1 MDSPPHDR
9 QEIPPHLEQQNL
21 IEFLESLHRI
31 CKIGTYYPAGHI
43 VLDQAAGHFQR
54 KISGVADTNRL
65 VLIELRGETLY
76 VAGMEISKLTNAL
89 QELKKLLFD
98 LGINSLEIDRA
109 ILLPELLQLVKSL
122 LLGRSRLQGIKKFT
136 QAAIVDLP
144 PSVRIQ
150 QKEFLVDES
159 SIIVDGNGEDAE
171 HGLNS
176 VLQALWEMG
185 LERSQIEQCREFLNS
200 LAEKFSGKPLNVQ
213 GLPAVTWSDVR
224 GLLVKVV
231 SGADLHSEGS
241 GGAATQSDLMALAA
255 IFQGLEKETQDKG
268 AQKTINLLVS
278 VFGGGTARKKTVMN
292 TTGKAKRIRSA
303 DNTPVQS
310 VWQLQAFVD
319 DNAMDGRT
327 LEQLNQIDRQEE
339 LTILLQLLQYQQVP
353 AVEDK
358 IRQNLRNIITSQ
370 LNEGELEILTGG
382 LMHLAT
388 GTDRSR
394 FYEAMQFLAPMS
406 RAAQNFTSH
415 QFLVII
421 CQKVSAAARALLWPI
436 LVNEV
441 LATGRTIDRKAFDDL
456 VTIAARLPGS
466 KMKERWPELQTM
478 DCFQEK
484 KIAADIFNP
493 EHAHGFPLFAFLLDT
508 SMKKQIGA
516 RILSGLIAYPP
527 DWLIEAVAPLIQL
540 DNPQHIKFLQ
550 IYLLVAQQKNF
561 SAKLRVAAGTLVAH
575 HLLELSEEQ
584 RREVWVV
591 KTILATPEIQVEETR
606 PLLERIRDE
615 KRMLVVPI
623 WPVGC
628 RRAAAEALRNLRRR
642 PL

>member
-1 MDSPPHDR
+1 MDSHPQAL

-43 VLDQAAGHFQR
+43 ALDQAAGHFR
-54 KISGVADTNRL
+54 KKISGVADTNRS
-65 VLIELRGETLY
+65 VLIELQGETLY
-76 VAGMEISKLTNAL
+76 VAGMAISKVTKAL

-98 LGINSLEIDRA
+98 LGVKSLEIDRA
-109 ILLPELLQLVKSL
+109 ILMPELLQLVKSL

-144 PSVRIQ
+144 SSVRIQ

-159 SIIVDGNGEDAE
+159 AVSFDGNGEDAE

-176 VLQALWEMG
+176 VFQALAEMG
-185 LERSQIEQCREFLNS
+185 LEGGQIEQCREFLNS
-200 LAEKFSGKPLNVQ
+200 LAEKFSGKPLNLQ
-213 GLPAVTWSDVR
+213 GLPAVTWKDVR
-224 GLLVKVV
+224 SLLVKVV
-231 SGADLHSEGS
+231 SGAHLQS
-241 GGAATQSDLMALAA
+241 GGSVEAATQNDLTALSA
-255 IFQGLEKETQDKG
+255 IFHGLEKETQDQG
-268 AQKTINLLVS
+268 AQKAINLLVS
-278 VFGGGTARKKTVMN
+278 VFGGGASRRKTPAGS
-292 TTGKAKRIRSA
+292 TGLAKKFRSA

-319 DNAMDGRT
+319 DNAMDGTT
-327 LEQLNQIDRQEE
+327 LEQLNQIDHREE
-339 LTILLQLLQYQQVP
+339 LTILLQLLQSQQVP
-353 AVEDK
+353 AVDGK
-358 IRQNLRNIITSQ
+358 IRQNLRSIITTQ
-370 LNEGELEILTGG
+370 LSEGELEILTSG

-394 FYEAMQFLAPMS
+394 FYDAMQFLATFS
-406 RAAQNFTSH
+406 RGAKNFTSH

-421 CQKVSAAARALLWPI
+421 CQKISAAARVLLWPI
-436 LVNEV
+436 LVNEI
-441 LATGRTIDRKAFDDL
+441 LATGRIIDRRAFDEL
-456 VTIAARLPGS
+456 VTIAARLPGPE
-466 KMKERWPELQTM
+466 MKERWPELQTM

-493 EHAHGFPLFAFLLDT
+493 EHAHGFPLFSFLLET

-516 RILSGLIAYPP
+516 RIVSGLIACPP
-527 DWLIEAVAPLIQL
+527 DWLIKAVAPLLQL
-540 DNPQHIKFLQ
+540 DNAQHLKFLQ

-561 SAKLRVAAGTLVAH
+561 SVKLRVAAGTLVVH
-575 HLLELSEEQ
+575 HLPELSEEQ
-584 RREVWVV
+584 RREAWVV
-591 KTILATPEIQVEETR
+591 KTILATPEMQVEETR